1 MPNQRGFLS
10 IPIVAA
16 LAAGAVILALGLA
29 LKVQGARLDAKE
41 AELEACTTRYAET
54 LKLVDI
60 QNKAVESLESEAKKR
75 ATIAAAALAKAREG
89 RDSLNAEIARLR
101 AATGSGRTCAEA
113 VSEVRKGLKP

>member
-29 LKVQGARLDAKE
+29 LKIQSARLDAKE

-54 LKLVDI
+54 RRLVEK
-60 QNKAVESLESEAKKR
+60 QNKAVSALETESQKR
-75 ATIAAAALAKAREG
+75 ARNAAAALAKAREG
-89 RDSLNAEIARLR
+89 RDSLNAEISRLR
-101 AATGSGRTCAEA
+101 AATGSGKTCSEA
-113 VSEVRKGLKP
+113 VAEVRRGLKQ

>member
-1 MPNQRGFLS
+1 MAVRGFISL
-10 IPIVAA
+10 PLAGAV
-16 LAAGAVILALGLA
+16 AAGAVILALGLA

-54 LKLVDI
+54 LKLVEK

-75 ATIAAAALAKAREG
+75 ARNAAAALAKAREG

-101 AATGSGRTCAEA
+101 AATGSGKSCAEA
-113 VSEVRKGLKP
+113 VGEVRRGLKP